1 VIVMAII
8 GLVLTSLLV
17 LTWLAGPYVRET
29 LADRRR
35 LQLLQAQFEAEQRI
49 RAATQ
54 ATLSAM
60 RAATRHYFGGE
71 Q

>member
-1 VIVMAII
+1 MLA
-8 GLVLTSLLV
+8 
-17 LTWLAGPYVRET
+17 WLAGPYIRET

-35 LQLLQAQFEAEQRI
+35 LQLMEAQFEAEQRI

-60 RAATRHYFGGE
+60 RTATRHYFGGE
-71 Q
+71 R